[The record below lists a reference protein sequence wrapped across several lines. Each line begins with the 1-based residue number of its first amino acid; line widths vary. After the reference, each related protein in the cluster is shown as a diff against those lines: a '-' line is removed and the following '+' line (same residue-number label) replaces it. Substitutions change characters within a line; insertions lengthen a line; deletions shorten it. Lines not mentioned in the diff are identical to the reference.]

1 MNSDTGYKG
10 ERVFRT
16 ILVPL
21 DGSEAAE
28 TVLEIAKNLAVRSGS
43 ALKLLHVCEKER
55 SEYRRLHSAYIE
67 RVADLVQHDISRMC
81 ETTQCYFESMQ
92 ATASAV
98 LVEGE
103 PAEEIVRCAEEND
116 ASVILMATHGRFRV
130 VRSAFSDITNRVL
143 RNSNVPTWMIRTLGP
158 DELVCAE
165 WPPTRVLV
173 PLDGS
178 ERAEKVLPYAAE
190 YAKLFDAE
198 LVLMRVCEPP
208 EITADYPEASMPT
221 SWDEH
226 VARIRSHFQGQ
237 CSIYLEVVKDRL
249 EEKGL
254 RVATEALL
262 GDAAEEIIGY
272 IRQNRCDLVAMTT
285 YGRSGVAG
293 WMSDSLVGRWLF
305 SNVTERV
312 IAATSRG
319 ILVIRGE

>member
-1 MNSDTGYKG
+1 MNSDTSYKD
-10 ERVFRT
+10 ERMYRT

-43 ALKLLHVCEKER
+43 ALTLLHVCEKER

-67 RVADLVQHDISRMC
+67 RVADLVQHDISKIC
-81 ETTQCYFESMQ
+81 ETTQCYFENMQ
-92 ATASAV
+92 ATVSAV

-103 PAEEIVRCAEEND
+103 PAEEIVRYAEENG
-116 ASVILMATHGRFRV
+116 ASVILMATHGRSRL

-143 RNSNVPTWMIRTLGP
+143 RNANVPTWVIRTLGP
-158 DELVCAE
+158 DEIVCAE
-165 WPPTRVLV
+165 WPPKRVLV

-190 YAKLFDAE
+190 YAKLFYAE
-198 LVLMRVCEPP
+198 LVLIRVCEQP
-208 EITADYPEASMPT
+208 EITADYPEANTPI
-221 SWDEH
+221 SWDKH
-226 VARIRSHFQGQ
+226 IARIRSHYQGQ

-249 EEKGL
+249 KEKGL
-254 RVATEALL
+254 KVTTEALL

-272 IRQNRCDLVAMTT
+272 VRQNRCDLVAMTT

-293 WMSDSLVGRWLF
+293 WMSDSLVGRWVF

-319 ILVIRGE
+319 MLVLRGQ

>member
-1 MNSDTGYKG
+1 MNSDTSYKD
-10 ERVFRT
+10 ERIYRT

-28 TVLEIAKNLAVRSGS
+28 TVLELAKNLAVRSGS
-43 ALKLLHVCEKER
+43 ALTLLHVCEKEQ
-55 SEYRRLHSAYIE
+55 SEYRRLHLAYIE
-67 RVADLVQHDISRMC
+67 RVADLVQHDISKIC

-92 ATASAV
+92 ATVSAV

-103 PAEEIVRCAEEND
+103 PAEEIVRCAQENN
-116 ASVILMATHGRFRV
+116 ASVILMATHGRSRLV
-130 VRSAFSDITNRVL
+130 ASAFSDITNRVL
-143 RNSNVPTWMIRTLGP
+143 RNSNVPTWLIRTLGP
-158 DELVCAE
+158 DEIVCAE
-165 WPPTRVLV
+165 WPPERVMV

-198 LVLMRVCEPP
+198 LVLLRVCEQPD
-208 EITADYPEASMPT
+208 ITADYPEASVAT

-226 VARIRSHFQGQ
+226 VARIRSHHQGQ

-249 EEKGL
+249 NEKGL
-254 RVATEALL
+254 KVTTEALL

-272 IRQNRCDLVAMTT
+272 VRQNRCDLVAMTT
-285 YGRSGVAG
+285 YGRSGIAG
-293 WMSDSLVGRWLF
+293 WMSDSLVGRWVF

-319 ILVIRGE
+319 ILVFRGQ